1 MIVDGHCHAGS
12 GDGLT
17 GPWDTRAPL
26 GAYLRRA
33 RAAGIARTVAF
44 AAFNSDYAAANAEV
58 AELCRAHAPRLI
70 GFAFVHAK
78 RDAGSIEAMVE
89 DGVRRYGFRGIKAHA
104 HDAPITR
111 EVFLAA
117 RRFGIPVLYD
127 IGGKTEILDL
137 VAPEYP
143 DVDVIVPHLGSF
155 ADDWRAHQQLLD
167 QMVRLPNIYTD
178 TAGVRRFDYLVQAI
192 RRVGPRRV
200 IFGSDGPWLHPGLE
214 LHKIRLLGLHPR
226 DEREVLGGTMLRL
239 LGRRRAPARR
249 FGWVPAARADDGAVD
264 PPGFVGG
271 VSAVSV
277 RRRGTPFRDGR
288 GARSRAA
295 FAPRGVPSR

>member
-1 MIVDGHCHAGS
+1 MIVDGHCHAGT

-44 AAFNSDYAAANAEV
+44 AAFSSDYASANAEV
-58 AELCRAHAPRLI
+58 AELCRVHAPRLV

-78 RDAGSIEAMVE
+78 RDAGRIEEMVE
-89 DGVRRYGFRGIKAHA
+89 EAVRRYGFRGIKAHA

-117 RRFGIPVLYD
+117 RRFGIPILYD

-167 QMVRLPNIYTD
+167 QMVRLPNLYTD
-178 TAGVRRFDYLVQAI
+178 TAGVRRFDYLVQAL
-192 RRVGPRRV
+192 RRVGPGRV

-214 LHKIRLLGLHPR
+214 LHKIRLLALDPSG
-226 DEREVLGGTMLRL
+226 EREVSGGTMLRL
-239 LGRRRAPARR
+239 LRRRRAPAPR
-249 FGWVPAARADDGAVD
+249 FGWVPALGADDDAVISVASVHR
-264 PPGFVGG
+264 PGRPYRGG
-271 VSAVSV
+271 RS
-277 RRRGTPFRDGR
+277 
-288 GARSRAA
+288 ARSRAA

>member
-1 MIVDGHCHAGS
+1 MIVDAHCHAGT

-33 RAAGIARTVAF
+33 RAAGIGRTVAF
-44 AAFNSDYAAANAEV
+44 AAFGSDYARANAEV
-58 AELCRAHAPRLI
+58 ASLCRRYAPALI

-78 RDAGSIEAMVE
+78 RDAGRIGEMVE
-89 DGVRRYGFRGIKAHA
+89 EAVRAHGFRGIKVHQ
-104 HDAPITR
+104 HDAPVTR
-111 EVFLAA
+111 EVFETA

-127 IGGKTEILDL
+127 VGGKTEILDL

-155 ADDWRAHQQLLD
+155 SDDWRAHQTLLD
-167 QMVRLPNIYTD
+167 QMVRLPNLYTD
-178 TAGVRRFDYLVQAI
+178 TAGVRRFDYVVQAI

-214 LHKIRLLGLHPR
+214 LHKIRLLGLAPP
-226 DEREVLGGTMLRL
+226 DEREVLGGTILRL
-239 LGRRRAPARR
+239 LRRRRAPARR
-249 FGWVPAARADDGAVD
+249 FGWVRSLGAPPRHRFALAR
-264 PPGFVGG
+264 
-271 VSAVSV
+271 
-277 RRRGTPFRDGR
+277 
-288 GARSRAA
+288 
-295 FAPRGVPSR
+295 

>member
-1 MIVDGHCHAGS
+1 MVVDGHCHAGT

-44 AAFNSDYAAANAEV
+44 AAFASDYATANAEV
-58 AELCRAHAPRLI
+58 AALCRAHAPRLI

-78 RDAGSIEAMVE
+78 RDAGRIEEMVE
-89 DGVRRYGFRGIKAHA
+89 DAVRRYGFRGIKAHA

-117 RRFGIPVLYD
+117 RRFGIPILYD

-167 QMVRLPNIYTD
+167 QMVRLPNLYTD
-178 TAGVRRFDYLVQAI
+178 TAGVRRFDYIVQAI
-192 RRVGPRRV
+192 RRAGPRRV

-214 LHKIRLLGLHPR
+214 LHKIRLLGLGAA

-239 LGRRRAPARR
+239 LERGRAPARR
-249 FGWVPAARADDGAVD
+249 FGWVPGISGTWARR
-264 PPGFVGG
+264 P
-271 VSAVSV
+271 
-277 RRRGTPFRDGR
+277 GTPFRDGR
-288 GARSRAA
+288 RARFHAA
-295 FAPRGVPSR
+295 SPRRGVPNR